1 MDNWNEFITEVA
13 SILEARENYQRKLG
27 KIASEIG
34 SKYGMGG
41 LASFVDELKEQG
53 VSVSLSTMRN
63 YAWVWN
69 RVGTLELPED
79 LSYRALQHIASSS
92 SPEGWAKK
100 IMETGMSSAE
110 VCKLIRE
117 EKGLPA
123 KSKICQNCGAPIK

>member
-1 MDNWNEFITEVA
+1 MENWNELITEV
-13 SILEARENYQRKLG
+13 SGILEARENYQRKLG
-27 KIASEIG
+27 KIASEIS

-41 LASFVDELKEQG
+41 LTSFVDELKEQG
-53 VSVSLSTMRN
+53 VSVSLSTLRN
-63 YAWVWN
+63 YAWVWS

-117 EKGLPA
+117 EKGLPSKF
-123 KSKICQNCGAPIK
+123 KSCPVCGAKI